1 MTRRPL
7 LPAQFPS
14 RVWHL
19 TDQTPVP
26 GLREAHPGAQVRVGT
41 WLPVIPHTAASQA
54 GLRVGPRFPELPFG
68 QDPGHNPAC
77 DLRPFSR
84 RSFAKPPKQVQ
95 TVCEC
100 ILIMKGHKELSW
112 KAAKGMM
119 SDPNFLRSLMEI
131 DFDSITQGQVKNIR
145 GERGRGGARFPRA
158 PGGGSSRAGP
168 PSEVS
173 AGGVV
178 PGLRGSPEGA
188 RGQTLRRGRAVLP
201 GRRNACSAGQGGVLA
216 GRAWFTPAAR
226 ESTVVSRDRARPCL
240 CAPSPTGPV
249 APVAPRVG
257 LTATSPLRLSP
268 V

>member
-1 MTRRPL
+1 MTWRPL

-19 TDQTPVP
+19 TDQTPAP
-26 GLREAHPGAQVRVGT
+26 GLREARPGAQVRVGT

-68 QDPGHNPAC
+68 RDPGHNPAC
-77 DLRPFSR
+77 DLRPVSR

-145 GERGRGGARFPRA
+145 GERGQGGARSPRE
-158 PGGGSSRAGP
+158 PGGGSRADP
-168 PSEVS
+168 PPWPRGV
-173 AGGVV
+173 AGQEECL
-178 PGLRGSPEGA
+178 LRGAG
-188 RGQTLRRGRAVLP
+188 RG
-201 GRRNACSAGQGGVLA
+201 A
-216 GRAWFTPAAR
+216 GRARVVYAR
-226 ESTVVSRDRARPCL
+226 
-240 CAPSPTGPV
+240 CA
-249 APVAPRVG
+249 
-257 LTATSPLRLSP
+257 
-268 V
+268 

>member
-19 TDQTPVP
+19 TDQTPAP

-54 GLRVGPRFPELPFG
+54 GPRVGPRFPELPLG
-68 QDPGHNPAC
+68 RDPGHNPAC
-77 DLRPFSR
+77 DPRPVPC

-145 GERGRGGARFPRA
+145 GERGRGGARSPRA
-158 PGGGSSRAGP
+158 PGGGSRADP
-168 PSEVS
+168 PPWPRCCG
-173 AGGVV
+173 AGGMLA
-178 PGLRGSPEGA
+178 P
-188 RGQTLRRGRAVLP
+188 RGRAGCWP
-201 GRRNACSAGQGGVLA
+201 DGRGRRPLHVSPRSSRGTGHLA
-216 GRAWFTPAAR
+216 GPGPALPN
-226 ESTVVSRDRARPCL
+226 RDFPS
-240 CAPSPTGPV
+240 APLASIKSP
-249 APVAPRVG
+249 
-257 LTATSPLRLSP
+257 
-268 V
+268 